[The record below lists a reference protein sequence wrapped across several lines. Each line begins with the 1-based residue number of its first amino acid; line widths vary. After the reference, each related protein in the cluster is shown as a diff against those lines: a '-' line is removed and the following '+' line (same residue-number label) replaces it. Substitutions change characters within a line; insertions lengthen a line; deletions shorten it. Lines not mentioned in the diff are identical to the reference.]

1 MPGIRDILDSV
12 PPLTVKLVHV
22 LSEKVPPNQL
32 GVALPTMENIARAP
46 GRVAH
51 PLTSSTIFFNGCP
64 VLRVLC
70 EGRARCR
77 WYQEIFVCGIKE
89 TRKKQLV
96 GERGFE
102 PPTPCSR
109 IRETK
114 SISLARLG
122 FHCVVV
128 PGFVRCLAAFGLK

>member
-1 MPGIRDILDSV
+1 M
-12 PPLTVKLVHV
+12 
-22 LSEKVPPNQL
+22 
-32 GVALPTMENIARAP
+32 VALFWRLVSRFPASGTTDVGSPALLAAC
-46 GRVAH
+46 GRVAQ

-77 WYQEIFVCGIKE
+77 WYQEIFVGGIKE

-102 PPTPCSR
+102 PRPPGPEPDS
-109 IRETK
+109 
-114 SISLARLG
+114 AAYG
-122 FHCVVV
+122 FLLI
-128 PGFVRCLAAFGLK
+128 FVGR

>member
-1 MPGIRDILDSV
+1 M
-12 PPLTVKLVHV
+12 
-22 LSEKVPPNQL
+22 
-32 GVALPTMENIARAP
+32 VALFWRLVSRFPASGTTDVGSPALLAAC

-89 TRKKQLV
+89 TRKKQMV

-102 PPTPCSR
+102 PP
-109 IRETK
+109 I
-114 SISLARLG
+114 
-122 FHCVVV
+122 
-128 PGFVRCLAAFGLK
+128 VRGTRPSQRAQRTGHPLCWSCPQDQKHGPPAVED

>member
-1 MPGIRDILDSV
+1 MPGIKDILDSV

-77 WYQEIFVCGIKE
+77 WYQEIFLCGIKE
-89 TRKKQLV
+89 TRKKQMV

-102 PPTPCSR
+102 PPMVRGTRPSQR
-109 IRETK
+109 
-114 SISLARLG
+114 ARRTGHPLCWSCPQDQKHG
-122 FHCVVV
+122 
-128 PGFVRCLAAFGLK
+128 PPAL